1 MIRLITLILII
12 VIFLCLYYKLNKK
25 QERFQVENTYLDLF
39 LKLIELKH
47 KSEKVNEQKLPQ
59 SEIDRVSLR
68 LNNFFSNL

>member
-12 VIFLCLYYKLNKK
+12 VICFCLYYKLNKK
-25 QERFQVENTYLDLF
+25 QERFQVENTF
-39 LKLIELKH
+39 LKLIELKN
-47 KSEKVNEQKLPQ
+47 KSLKVHEQTLPQ

>member
-39 LKLIELKH
+39 LKLIDLKN
-47 KSEKVNEQKLPQ
+47 KSEKVPEQTLPQ